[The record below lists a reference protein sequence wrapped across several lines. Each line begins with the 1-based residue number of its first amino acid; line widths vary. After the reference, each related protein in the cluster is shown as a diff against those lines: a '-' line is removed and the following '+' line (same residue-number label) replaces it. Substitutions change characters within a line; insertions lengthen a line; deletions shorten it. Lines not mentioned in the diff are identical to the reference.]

1 MKIIIAGPGCPKC
14 QVTEKNVREACSQMN
29 ILAEITHVTD
39 FKEIGKLGVMLTPAV
54 LIDGK
59 VVTSGRVPEVDEV
72 KKSLTTQG

>member
-14 QVTEKNVREACSQMN
+14 HATEKNVREACSQMK

-39 FKEIGKLGVMLTPAV
+39 VREIGKLGVMLTPALV
-54 LIDGK
+54 IEGK
-59 VVTSGRVPEVDEV
+59 VVSSGRVPEVDEV